1 LDFLT
6 LENVADSVSRNVSD
20 YHCTL
25 RDIQKSE
32 YFSRVTPILH
42 LLQVITL
49 FSCNVYFIYRGPGS
63 LVGIAFDYGVDGPGS
78 NPGRDEIFRPSRP
91 ALGLTQPPVKLVP
104 GLFRG

>member
-1 LDFLT
+1 MKLNTSTRVSYQTSSHNGEFRENLFNNCRPGPVALKGFVLYFHHFLT

-42 LLQVITL
+42 LLQ
-49 FSCNVYFIYRGPGS
+49 
-63 LVGIAFDYGVDGPGS
+63 
-78 NPGRDEIFRPSRP
+78 
-91 ALGLTQPPVKLVP
+91 
-104 GLFRG
+104 